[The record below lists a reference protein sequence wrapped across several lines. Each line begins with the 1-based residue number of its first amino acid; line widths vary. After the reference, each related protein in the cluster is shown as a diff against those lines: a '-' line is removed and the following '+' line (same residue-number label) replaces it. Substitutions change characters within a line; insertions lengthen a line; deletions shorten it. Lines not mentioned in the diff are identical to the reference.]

1 MVSNDVF
8 RDRRWPLPCGPLL
21 KESKLKR
28 QIIVGLT
35 GIVLLA
41 FLIGACSSGMTDDE
55 KEIAIAVA
63 LTQTAAAPASAL
75 PTTIPTALP
84 AVAETAPLT
93 ATVSQVAPAGDS
105 PALPMPMTPSTS
117 TVDTA
122 PAQATA
128 EPTAVVVAAVAPG
141 STEPLP
147 VTQPAAKVRTLL
159 VAPGEPGPLYAL
171 LTEESADNAPA
182 TNAQLLSS
190 RDFGASW
197 AAAPSG
203 LPAVPPDCLY
213 NVSMDYYG
221 DTALFA
227 STCQGLYRWSAA
239 TPQWTQLTEEA
250 TTMVA
255 VVYGNANLMWA
266 TRPYTEGVAPLLR
279 TQDGGVTWATAEL
292 THTTGVANIGINP
305 RDAQTG
311 YAIVWPDEEPG
322 SDLRRGSFFTD
333 WLIMPGPNNN
343 QPINTGMTIDGGTG
357 NLFVTTRDSD
367 GATLWYSNNP
377 DALNIANVQWNA
389 IYNTAPGINLEL
401 LSSGW
406 SSQEDQ
412 ISIYAN
418 FTKVENGKLTYAL
431 YRSLDSGRT
440 WAPLV
445 IGE

>member
-1 MVSNDVF
+1 MKSQMT
-8 RDRRWPLPCGPLL
+8 LL
-21 KESKLKR
+21 STAL
-28 QIIVGLT
+28 
-35 GIVLLA
+35 VLLTLV
-41 FLIGACSSGMTDDE
+41 LIACSGGGMTADE

-63 LTQTAAAPASAL
+63 LTQTAAALPPSSTVATATTAPADTPVAAAVVPTATAVTTDATSAL
-75 PTTIPTALP
+75 PSPT
-84 AVAETAPLT
+84 
-93 ATVSQVAPAGDS
+93 D
-105 PALPMPMTPSTS
+105 TP
-117 TVDTA
+117 
-122 PAQATA
+122 
-128 EPTAVVVAAVAPG
+128 AAVAATATPTPTVQAAVVPG
-141 STEPLP
+141 SAGPLP
-147 VTQPAAKVRTLL
+147 VTQPGAKVRALL

-171 LTEESADNAPA
+171 VTDEMADNAPA
-182 TNAQLLSS
+182 TNVQFLVS
-190 RDFGASW
+190 RDFGQQW
-197 AAAPSG
+197 GLAPSG

-227 STCQGLYRWSAA
+227 GTCQGLYRWSAA
-239 TPQWTQLTEEA
+239 SPQWTQLTEEA
-250 TTMVA
+250 ITMVA

-266 TRPYTEGVAPLLR
+266 VRPYAEGEAPLLR
-279 TQDGGVTWATAEL
+279 TQDGGATWATAEL

-357 NLFVTTRDSD
+357 NLFVTTRDAD

-389 IYNTAPGINLEL
+389 IYRTAPGINLEL

-440 WAPLV
+440 WGPVV

>member
-1 MVSNDVF
+1 
-8 RDRRWPLPCGPLL
+8 L
-21 KESKLKR
+21 KQ
-28 QIIVGLT
+28 QIT
-35 GIVLLA
+35 LLA
-41 FLIGACSSGMTDDE
+41 TALLLLTLVLIACSGAGMTDDE
-55 KEIAIAVA
+55 KEIAVAVA
-63 LTQTAAAPASAL
+63 LTQTAAALPQSTTVATATTAPADTPVAAAAA
-75 PTTIPTALP
+75 PTATVVTTDATAALP
-84 AVAETAPLT
+84 APT
-93 ATVSQVAPAGDS
+93 D
-105 PALPMPMTPSTS
+105 TP
-117 TVDTA
+117 
-122 PAQATA
+122 
-128 EPTAVVVAAVAPG
+128 AAVAATATPTVQAAAVPG
-141 STEPLP
+141 SDGPLP
-147 VTQPAAKVRTLL
+147 VTQPGAKVRTLL

-171 LTEESADNAPA
+171 VTDELADNAPA
-182 TNAQLLSS
+182 TNVQFLVS
-190 RDFGASW
+190 RDFGQQW
-197 AAAPSG
+197 GLAPSG

-239 TPQWTQLTEEA
+239 SPQWTQLTEEA

-266 TRPYTEGVAPLLR
+266 TRPYTDGVAPLLR
-279 TQDGGVTWATAEL
+279 TQDGGATWATAEL

-357 NLFVTTRDSD
+357 NLFVTTRGSE

-377 DALNIANVQWNA
+377 DALNIANVQWNT
-389 IYNTAPGINLEL
+389 IYRTAPGINLEL

-431 YRSLDSGRT
+431 HRSLDSGRT
-440 WAPLV
+440 WAPVV

>member
-1 MVSNDVF
+1 MKQQIT
-8 RDRRWPLPCGPLL
+8 LL
-21 KESKLKR
+21 STAF
-28 QIIVGLT
+28 I
-35 GIVLLA
+35 LLA
-41 FLIGACSSGMTDDE
+41 LVLIACSGGGMTDDE
-55 KEIAIAVA
+55 KAVAVAVA
-63 LTQTAAAPASAL
+63 LTQTAAALPPPTTVATATTAPVDTPAVAAAVPTATVVTTAVTSAL
-75 PTTIPTALP
+75 PSPTDTP
-84 AVAETAPLT
+84 APVAAAATPTPTVQA
-93 ATVSQVAPAGDS
+93 ATV
-105 PALPMPMTPSTS
+105 
-117 TVDTA
+117 
-122 PAQATA
+122 
-128 EPTAVVVAAVAPG
+128 PG
-141 STEPLP
+141 SDGPLP

-171 LTEESADNAPA
+171 LTDEIADNAPA
-182 TNAQLLSS
+182 TNVQFLVS
-190 RDFGASW
+190 RDFGQQW
-197 AAAPSG
+197 GLAPSG

-239 TPQWTQLTEEA
+239 SPQWTQLTEEA

-279 TQDGGVTWATAEL
+279 TQDGGATWATAEL

-311 YAIVWPDEEPG
+311 YAIVWPDEEAG

-333 WLIMPGPNNN
+333 WLVMPGPNKN
-343 QPINTGMTIDGGTG
+343 QSINTGMTIDGGTG
-357 NLFVTTRDSD
+357 NLFVTTKGAE

-389 IYNTAPGINLEL
+389 IYSTAPGINLEL

-418 FTKVENGKLTYAL
+418 FTQVVDGKLTYAL

-440 WAPLV
+440 WVPVV